1 MAKTESRRAKGRSAA
16 SGRDGNPLRQLA
28 VNRLMPRHAPFYFGL
43 AIGVVVLVLSLWL
56 MPKFA
61 ISLGSN
67 ALFLGYMTLS
77 FIKLPRLSAEYLRE
91 HAKSEDTP
99 VGGIFL
105 IVLIVVVASVV
116 SLFLALNSG
125 GTPDPWEVAA
135 SLLSVILGWFTI
147 QTMGALHYAYE
158 YYQVPDSGNG
168 GEIEGG
174 LGFQGDDDPDGF
186 DFMYF
191 SFTVGTSVATSDT
204 KAESHEMRRML
215 TVHLVFS
222 HLFNTII
229 LAAAVNV
236 LISLGGGGG

>member
-1 MAKTESRRAKGRSAA
+1 MAKTQSKRAKGRSAS
-16 SGRDGNPLRQLA
+16 SGGRVSPLWQRALS
-28 VNRLMPRHAPFYFGL
+28 RLMPRHAPFYFGL
-43 AIGVVVLVLSLWL
+43 LIGAVVLALSLWL
-56 MPKFA
+56 LPKFA
-61 ISLGSN
+61 VSLGSN
-67 ALFLGYMTLS
+67 ALFLGYMTLT
-77 FIKLPRLSAEYLRE
+77 FIKLPHLSAEYLRE
-91 HAKSEDTP
+91 NAKSEDTP

-135 SLLSVILGWFTI
+135 SVLSVILGWFTI

-158 YYQVPDSGNG
+158 YYQVPDSSDGA
-168 GEIEGG
+168 EIEGG
-174 LGFQGDDDPDGF
+174 LGFQGEDDPDGF

-204 KAESHEMRRML
+204 KVESREMRRLL

-236 LISLGGGGG
+236 LISLGGGG